1 MQTLAR
7 RLEAARRAAPDLIV
21 LDEAHH
27 AVAGQRTQVLA
38 AYPQARLLGVTATPE
53 RLGGRGLGV
62 QN

>member
-1 MQTLAR
+1 
-7 RLEAARRAAPDLIV
+7 V

-27 AVAGQRTQVLA
+27 AVAGQWTQVLA

-53 RLGGRGLGV
+53 RLDGRGLGV